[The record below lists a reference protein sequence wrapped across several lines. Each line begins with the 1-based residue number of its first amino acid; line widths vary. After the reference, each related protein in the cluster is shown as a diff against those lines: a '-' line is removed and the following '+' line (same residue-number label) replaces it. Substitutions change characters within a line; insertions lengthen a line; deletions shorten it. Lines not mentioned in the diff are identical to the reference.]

1 MAYREMA
8 ARAKGLRFEEI
19 RLAIYFT
26 ACRRAVEV
34 GSSAGNG

>member
-19 RLAIYFT
+19 RLAFYFT

-34 GSSAGNG
+34 